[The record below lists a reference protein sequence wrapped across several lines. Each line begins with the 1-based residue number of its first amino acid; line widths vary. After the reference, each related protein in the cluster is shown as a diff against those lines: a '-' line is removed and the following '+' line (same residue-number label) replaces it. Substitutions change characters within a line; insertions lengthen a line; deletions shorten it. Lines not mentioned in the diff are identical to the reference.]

1 AEDGQLSS
9 ENGMAD
15 ASTALGESSGVSDQP
30 ATNGQPG
37 DQPLSS
43 EDVNRGRQL
52 AQTLDELDRQMSKP
66 TQDQSRSLDSLAQA
80 AQAQQATMAAMRAE
94 SQQAAVESLS
104 DTGVNSNG
112 VPAGTGAAQ
121 DFNVMFVPR
130 QEDKDWGKLRES
142 SAKDATVGSSQAI
155 AEEYRKNV
163 EAYFKVLAERARK

>member
-1 AEDGQLSS
+1 MKNFFTIFLISLFFSTGNVLS
-9 ENGMAD
+9 NGV
-15 ASTALGESSGVSDQP
+15 VSDAKISEISERLEQYS
-30 ATNGQPG
+30 AEALIERRDFLISFQEG
-37 DQPLSS
+37 DEE
-43 EDVNRGRQL
+43 ED
-52 AQTLDELDRQMSKP
+52 K
-66 TQDQSRSLDSLAQA
+66 
-80 AQAQQATMAAMRAE
+80 
-94 SQQAAVESLS
+94 
-104 DTGVNSNG
+104 NG

>member
-1 AEDGQLSS
+1 
-9 ENGMAD
+9 
-15 ASTALGESSGVSDQP
+15 
-30 ATNGQPG
+30 
-37 DQPLSS
+37 
-43 EDVNRGRQL
+43 
-52 AQTLDELDRQMSKP
+52 
-66 TQDQSRSLDSLAQA
+66 
-80 AQAQQATMAAMRAE
+80 MAAMRAE

-142 SAKDATVGSSQAI
+142 SAKDATVGTSQAI